1 MRPKIT
7 KTTKKLNKGLTKTTP
22 YDILKSS
29 KERKKTKMINP
40 TKEWLI
46 NEAKAIAES
55 TIDDIL
61 FYMQEYGGE
70 KFTYSEIAEIFS
82 NVYSKLIK
90 QIAKEM
96 EEKE

>member
-1 MRPKIT
+1 
-7 KTTKKLNKGLTKTTP
+7 
-22 YDILKSS
+22 
-29 KERKKTKMINP
+29 MINP

-46 NEAKAIAES
+46 GEAEAVADS
-55 TIDDIL
+55 AIDDIL

-82 NVYSKLIK
+82 DAYSELTK
-90 QIAKEM
+90 QMAKNFEE

>member
-1 MRPKIT
+1 
-7 KTTKKLNKGLTKTTP
+7 
-22 YDILKSS
+22 
-29 KERKKTKMINP
+29 MINP

-46 NEAKAIAES
+46 GEAEAVADS
-55 TIDDIL
+55 TVDDIL

-82 NVYSKLIK
+82 NAYSKLIK

-96 EEKE
+96 EEEE